1 MNLPWVYMC
10 SQSWNPLPHPS
21 PYHPSGS
28 SQCTSPCILYHAS
41 NLDSRFISHMIL
53 YMFQCHSPKS
63 SPPAHRVQKT
73 VLYICVSF
81 AVSHSLE
88 TLKWSEYILYVR
100 IWILKSQRVEWGLS
114 WLLSGKESACQAGNV
129 GFIPGSKRSLEK
141 QMTTHSS
148 ILAWEILWTEE
159 PGGLQ
164 STGSQKSQTPL
175 SD

>member
-1 MNLPWVYMC
+1 MNLPLVYMC
-10 SQSWNPLPHPS
+10 SQSWNPLPPPS

-28 SQCTSPCILYHAS
+28 SQCTSPKHLVSCIESGLAIHFLYDIIHVS
-41 NLDSRFISHMIL
+41 MPFSQII
-53 YMFQCHSPKS
+53 
-63 SPPAHRVQKT
+63 PPAHRVQKT

-100 IWILKSQRVEWGLS
+100 TWILKSQRVEWGLS

-159 PGGLQ
+159 PGRL
-164 STGSQKSQTPL
+164 
-175 SD
+175 